1 MKWTKRKGIWTKQP
15 AWQDEE
21 SSTIDPDLFP
31 KVGEEPEAKQQMN
44 WTQVNGIWTRSPEQ
58 DPDISADLPEQ
69 DPDISADLPEHRR
82 IELTQKRCSNEN
94 LLANGMLITPPLKR
108 LRKKTPPNTMHI
120 TQNNNITVAYATPL
134 ITTTSKTTTVTQHNA
149 MVTRGDLLSTSKYY
163 RYHKAMGHTPQHIQ
177 QVSERQKKRLLAEG
191 GLPTHMHKQIFLIHD
206 KSP

>member
-1 MKWTKRKGIWTKQP
+1 MTSSEKKGVSLVEASSGERPFSQEALEEEDTGPAGMKWMKRKGIWTKHP
-15 AWQDEE
+15 DWQDEE

-108 LRKKTPPNTMHI
+108 LRKKQPPTPC
-120 TQNNNITVAYATPL
+120 
-134 ITTTSKTTTVTQHNA
+134 
-149 MVTRGDLLSTSKYY
+149 D
-163 RYHKAMGHTPQHIQ
+163 
-177 QVSERQKKRLLAEG
+177 AE
-191 GLPTHMHKQIFLIHD
+191 
-206 KSP
+206 